1 MTEPVEWFVQMS
13 LGPQPG
19 PMSRRDLEELTRS
32 GAVLKTNKVS
42 QGEHGHWWPASELRG
57 LFASESELNTGPG
70 KTVSDTGS
78 DATADAV
85 PLQREEPEQ
94 HELDED
100 LTAGR
105 SEGDVVGTP
114 LEISEEAAEVDAL
127 LSSPQKSSRE
137 NDKECFELNLPE
149 PSRSPPSDETG
160 TVGESDEE
168 TEPEGLL
175 SAVGDSAPR
184 ESPSPLS
191 MPPPFSSEMMPK
203 PLSDLQQRRPFRR
216 CLRRSLWQGVSQG
229 GCHEPSDSPQF

>member
-1 MTEPVEWFVQMS
+1 M
-13 LGPQPG
+13 
-19 PMSRRDLEELTRS
+19 
-32 GAVLKTNKVS
+32 
-42 QGEHGHWWPASELRG
+42 ASERTAR
-57 LFASESELNTGPG
+57 LFASESELNIGLG
-70 KTVSDTGS
+70 KTAPDTGS

-94 HELDED
+94 SELDED
-100 LTAGR
+100 STAGR